1 MNGPGPSR
9 MEPGVTIV
17 IPCYNEQDAVA
28 STIEQV
34 RRAMNGSTLPWEI
47 IAVND
52 GSTDETGSRLDEL
65 ARASEQL
72 KVVHAMMNRGY
83 GASLK
88 AGIAQAK
95 YDRIV
100 ITDAD
105 GTYPNDRIPELVSI
119 LERAD
124 MAVGARIGGNVNI
137 PFARRPVKWLLLRY
151 ARWLSRADIKDVNS
165 GLRAVW
171 TRHVHRVW
179 SMLPNGFSFTTTITI
194 ASHVNQLHVVY
205 VPIDYYKRVGKS
217 SIRPVRDTARF
228 FFLVVRT
235 IMFFRPLQ
243 VFGALGILLCAMG
256 IGVGIAGLWLD
267 HRVPDVAAVSLFTTG
282 VNFFGLG
289 LLGDLINSRR
299 FM

>member
-1 MNGPGPSR
+1 MNGPEHAR
-9 MEPGVTIV
+9 LEAGVTIV
-17 IPCYNEQDAVA
+17 VPCYNEQDSVA
-28 STIEQV
+28 STIQQI
-34 RRAMNGSTLPWEI
+34 RDAMKESALPWEI

-52 GSTDETGSRLDEL
+52 ASTDATGERLDAL
-65 ARASEQL
+65 AGANDQV
-72 KVVHAMMNRGY
+72 KVVHAVMNRGY

-88 AGIAQAK
+88 AGIALAL
-95 YDRIV
+95 YDRVV

-105 GTYPNDRIPELVSI
+105 GTYPNNRIPELIAI
-119 LERAD
+119 LDRAD
-124 MAVGARIGGNVNI
+124 MAVGARIGANVNI
-137 PFARRPVKWLLLRY
+137 PFVRRPVKWMLLRY

-179 SMLPNGFSFTTTITI
+179 SMLPSGFSFTTTITI
-194 ASHVNQLHVVY
+194 ALHVNQLHVVY
-205 VPIDYYKRVGKS
+205 LPIDYYKRVGTS

-228 FFLVVRT
+228 FFLVLRS

-243 VFGALGILLCAMG
+243 VFGAFGILLCLLG
-256 IGVGIAGLWLD
+256 ITVGIIGLWLD

-289 LLGDLINSRR
+289 LLGDLVNSRR
-299 FM
+299 FH